1 VPALHPSYER
11 AAAESTAN
19 QNFFSDVD
27 QDGAMDWATAAS
39 LATAAGTLV
48 LAVATFVSVRSA
60 NRAARVAER
69 TLLAGIRPLLV
80 PSRPEDAEQKIGF
93 ADNRWVRVP
102 GGQAATEVTD
112 DAVYLVIS
120 LRNVGS
126 GLGVLHGWRFNPSRT
141 LAGDDKHPPVGEF
154 RRLARD
160 IYISGSE
167 VGFWQGA
174 FRDPAETDFAAARD
188 AILAR
193 QQMAVEL
200 LYGDYEGGQRVI
212 SRFAIIPAGEDRW
225 LASVSRHWN
234 IDRPDPR

>member
-1 VPALHPSYER
+1 ME
-11 AAAESTAN
+11 
-19 QNFFSDVD
+19 
-27 QDGAMDWATAAS
+27 GMDWATAAS
-39 LATAAGTLV
+39 LATAVGTLV

-80 PSRPEDAEQKIGF
+80 PSRPQDPEQKIGF
-93 ADNRWVRVP
+93 ADDRWVRVP
-102 GGQAATEVTD
+102 GGQAAVDVGD
-112 DAVYLVIS
+112 DAIYFVVS

-126 GLGVLHGWRFNPSRT
+126 GLGVLHGWRFHADRLMGPVRD
-141 LAGDDKHPPVGEF
+141 AHPPIEDF
-154 RRLARD
+154 RLLSRD
-160 IYISGSE
+160 IYVPPTE
-167 VGFWQGA
+167 MGFWQGA
-174 FRDPAETDFAAARD
+174 LRDPAEPCFAAARD
-188 AILAR
+188 AAAAR
-193 QQMAVEL
+193 QTMTVEL

>member
-1 VPALHPSYER
+1 MW
-11 AAAESTAN
+11 
-19 QNFFSDVD
+19 
-27 QDGAMDWATAAS
+27 AMDWATTAS

-69 TLLAGIRPLLV
+69 TLLAGIRPLMV
-80 PSRPEDAEQKIGF
+80 PSRPQDPEQKVGF

-102 GGQAATEVTD
+102 GGQGATDVSD
-112 DAVYLVIS
+112 DVIYLVIS

-126 GLGVLHGWRFNPSRT
+126 GLGVLHGWRFYADRR
-141 LAGDDKHPPVGEF
+141 LGDDGHAPLEEF

-160 IYISGSE
+160 LYIPASE
-167 VGFWQGA
+167 IGWWQGA
-174 FRDPAETDFAAARD
+174 FRDPTEPDFAAACQ
-188 AILAR
+188 AINAR
-193 QQMAVEL
+193 QPMTIEL

-212 SRFAIIPAGEDRW
+212 SRFALIPAGEDRW